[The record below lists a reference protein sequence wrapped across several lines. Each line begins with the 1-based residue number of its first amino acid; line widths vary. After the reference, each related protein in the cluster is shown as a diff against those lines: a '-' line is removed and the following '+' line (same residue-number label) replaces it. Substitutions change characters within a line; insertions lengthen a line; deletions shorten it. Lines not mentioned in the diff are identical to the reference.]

1 MDFFN
6 IFLKLEGMFIML
18 YSYIEEDFN
27 PSRVGKVNS
36 KYYVYVQKE
45 KVYVDYEIYLL
56 YRTEAYRNKREKKEM
71 KNNNFVVIGLS
82 DISENDTPISRK
94 DADLFDNLSI
104 NIALST
110 LDIAERK
117 LIFFIYYYG
126 YSQDDV
132 AKKLAVSQSTISYR
146 LKCILFKLRKK
157 LLAS

>member
-1 MDFFN
+1 
-6 IFLKLEGMFIML
+6 ML